1 MSLKP
6 KDAGSEDSGYA
17 NDLDSEEAALIDEAM
32 HHITPATVDFSKKQS
47 TTYLFTNIFS
57 GRYELKL
64 RQRFKASDC
73 ASSVAVT
80 IRSWGAASSSMSLDQ
95 PGFQGQ
101 NLYQSQAEEQER
113 PRTANKL
120 PLNLNTYKFMG
131 GESQEGAGAAGGYL
145 LFSGPVQLD
154 ELESQN

>member
-1 MSLKP
+1 MILSINKKKDMRDLTISGSGKTDLQITLDYSDSFYRAEMSLKP

-17 NDLDSEEAALIDEAM
+17 NDLDSEEAEALNEAM

-64 RQRFKASDC
+64 RQRFKGDNC

-80 IRSWGAASSSMSLDQ
+80 IRSWDAAS
-95 PGFQGQ
+95 G
-101 NLYQSQAEEQER
+101 
-113 PRTANKL
+113 
-120 PLNLNTYKFMG
+120 
-131 GESQEGAGAAGGYL
+131 
-145 LFSGPVQLD
+145 
-154 ELESQN
+154 